1 MCRASSASQQISL
14 KLLKAASS
22 EREPALATTQAEIA
36 RLWNRDY
43 GHALRG
49 GLSRAEVREIV
60 GAAKRKAWPNLNDS
74 AVRLGSMKEFA
85 ARASALGA
93 DFKIAKMPWPSGLAL
108 LGFYLGKDSGLEK
121 RPLIC
126 LNGAHHPAA
135 VATAFLHEVGH
146 HVTADLFSTRNELV
160 QLSRQTGYDSHL
172 NNARELAADVLV
184 SLGIYPRNMAA
195 KLFEVDRDRR
205 IPRERRRKITP
216 DGKGGR
222 SAPRAVT
229 VSISSACPIRKSS
242 STRPASSIS
251 PACARLSS
259 RNTASRFRFPKIGM
273 RPPSRH

>member
-1 MCRASSASQQISL
+1 MRSA
-14 KLLKAASS
+14 A
-22 EREPALATTQAEIA
+22 
-36 RLWNRDY
+36 
-43 GHALRG
+43 

-60 GAAKRKAWPNLNDS
+60 GAAKRTAWPNLNDS

-184 SLGIYPRNMAA
+184 SLGVYPRNMAA
-195 KLFEVDRDRR
+195 KLFEA
-205 IPRERRRKITP
+205 
-216 DGKGGR
+216 GSR
-222 SAPRAVT
+222 S
-229 VSISSACPIRKSS
+229 K
-242 STRPASSIS
+242 
-251 PACARLSS
+251 
-259 RNTASRFRFPKIGM
+259 N
-273 RPPSRH
+273 PS

>member
-1 MCRASSASQQISL
+1 MTDKKHVPRIVGLAADIA
-14 KLLKAASS
+14 KAAVTASS
-22 EREPALATTQAEIA
+22 EREPAVATTKAEIA
-36 RLWNRDY
+36 RLWSRDY

-60 GAAKRKAWPNLNDS
+60 GTAKRKAWPHLNDS

-85 ARASALGA
+85 ARASDLGA
-93 DFKIAKMPWPSGLAL
+93 DFRIAKMAWPSGLAL

-160 QLSRQTGYDSHL
+160 QLSRQTGYEAHL
-172 NNARELAADVLV
+172 NNRRELAADVLV

-195 KLFEVDRDRR
+195 KLFEATRDRR
-205 IPRERRRKITP
+205 IPRPVEGVESPPIAKVVLGAARRYGLDFERQPEQKRLQYEAGLIHF
-216 DGKGGR
+216 
-222 SAPRAVT
+222 
-229 VSISSACPIRKSS
+229 
-242 STRPASSIS
+242 TRLRQA
-251 PACARLSS
+251 LLEEYG
-259 RNTASRFRFPKIGM
+259 F
-273 RPPSRH
+273 

>member
-1 MCRASSASQQISL
+1 MTVKKNVSRIVGLAADVA
-14 KLLKAASS
+14 KTAETASS

-184 SLGIYPRNMAA
+184 SLGVYPRNMAA

-205 IPRERRRKITP
+205 IPREEGAKSPPTAKAVLGTARRYGLDFERLP
-216 DGKGGR
+216 DQKKLQYQAGL
-222 SAPRAVT
+222 
-229 VSISSACPIRKSS
+229 IHF
-242 STRPASSIS
+242 TRLRQA
-251 PACARLSS
+251 LLEEYG
-259 RNTASRFRFPKIGM
+259 F
-273 RPPSRH
+273 